1 MERAED
7 TEAGPDRPGALPGS
21 EGSPGSPASNEPA
34 LPTVSVVLPCLDE
47 AGSVGRCVAA
57 ALQALRDAGVD
68 GEVVVVDN
76 GSTDGSPQQAADAGA
91 RIVHEPRRGYGSALR
106 AGFAAATGDVVVM
119 ADADL
124 TYDFAKI
131 PDLLGPIRRG
141 EADLVLGS
149 RLGSA
154 TRRTMPFL
162 HRFVG
167 TPAIT
172 FLTARAC
179 GRRVVR
185 DSQSGFRAFRREAV
199 ARLDLRSTGM
209 ELATEMLIRAAR
221 GGLRIAEVE
230 TGYGPRVGESKLST
244 FSDGWRHLRLILLLA
259 PDLLLV
265 GPGAVLFALG
275 LVLLGVNFA
284 FPTGVVVGS
293 LRWQPVFFSGIALV
307 TGLQAMLAGA
317 VLAHHSA
324 VVAPGVQR
332 RFAFVGRPELPRR
345 SLATGVVMGLVG
357 LALNVVLLVRW
368 LGGNP
373 SPSGTGHGLAALSQ
387 ACIIL
392 GGTLVC
398 FGAVT
403 RVLWSQRGLRSP
415 SAPAPGGSP
424 RAAGGRTATTPA
436 TGTGPGPSATPPA

>member
-1 MERAED
+1 MGTSGVGA
-7 TEAGPDRPGALPGS
+7 AGAAGQ
-21 EGSPGSPASNEPA
+21 ASGF
-34 LPTVSVVLPCLDE
+34 VSVVLPCLDE
-47 AGSVGRCVAA
+47 AGSVGRCVTA
-57 ALQALRDAGVD
+57 ALDALRGAGID

-76 GSTDGSPQQAADAGA
+76 GSTDGSPQLAADAGG
-91 RIVHEPRRGYGSALR
+91 RIVHEARRGYGSALR
-106 AGFAAATGDVVVM
+106 AGFEAARGEIVVM

-131 PDLLGPIRRG
+131 PLLLAPISRG
-141 EADLVLGS
+141 DADMVLGS

-154 TRRTMPFL
+154 TQETMPFL

-179 GRRVVR
+179 GRRVVG
-185 DSQSGFRAFRREAV
+185 DSQSGFRAFRRQAV
-199 ARLDLRSTGM
+199 LDLELQSTGM

-244 FSDGWRHLRLILLLA
+244 FADGWRHLQLILLLA

-275 LVLLGVNFA
+275 LALLGLNFA
-284 FPTGVVVGS
+284 FPTGVDVGS

-332 RFAFVGRPELPRR
+332 RFAFVGRPEVPLRA
-345 SLATGVVMGLVG
+345 LATGLALAGVG
-357 LALNVVLLVRW
+357 LILNLVLLFRW
-368 LGGNP
+368 LGGDP
-373 SPSGTGHGLAALSQ
+373 SPAGTGHGLAALSQ
-387 ACIIL
+387 AFIIL
-392 GGTLVC
+392 GGTFVC

-403 RVLWSQRGLRSP
+403 RVLSSQRGLRP
-415 SAPAPGGSP
+415 DGTRRGGP
-424 RAAGGRTATTPA
+424 GRTARSL
-436 TGTGPGPSATPPA
+436 GPDRAPDLSATPRG

>member
-1 MERAED
+1 MGQA
-7 TEAGPDRPGALPGS
+7 TGKH
-21 EGSPGSPASNEPA
+21 
-34 LPTVSVVLPCLDE
+34 VSVVLPCLDE
-47 AGSVGRCVAA
+47 AESVGRCVTA
-57 ALQALRDAGVD
+57 ALEALQGAGID

-76 GSTDGSPQQAADAGA
+76 GSTDGSPQLAADAGA
-91 RIVHEPRRGYGSALR
+91 RIVHEARRGYGSALR
-106 AGFAAATGDVVVM
+106 AGFDAAEGEIVIM

-131 PDLLGPIRRG
+131 PQLLAPIERD
-141 EADLVLGS
+141 EADMVLGS

-154 TRRTMPFL
+154 TRETMPFL

-185 DSQSGFRAFRREAV
+185 DSQSGYRAFRRSAV
-199 ARLDLRSTGM
+199 ADLDLQSTGM

-244 FSDGWRHLRLILLLA
+244 FSDGWRHLQLILLLA

-265 GPGAVLFALG
+265 GPGAALFALG

-284 FPTGVVVGS
+284 FPTGVDVGS

-324 VVAPGVQR
+324 VVAPGVRR
-332 RFAFVGRPELPRR
+332 RFSFVGRPEVPRR
-345 SLATGVVMGLVG
+345 ALNTGLALAALG
-357 LALNVVLLVRW
+357 LALNVVLLFRW
-368 LGGNP
+368 LGGDP
-373 SPSGTGHGLAALSQ
+373 SPSGTGHGMAALSQ
-387 ACIIL
+387 AGIIL
-392 GGTLVC
+392 GGTFVC

-403 RVLWSQRGLRSP
+403 RVLGSQRGLR
-415 SAPAPGGSP
+415 PGGRP
-424 RAAGGRTATTPA
+424 RAGDDRTATSPE
-436 TGTGPGPSATPPA
+436 PGRAPDLSATPRG

>member
-1 MERAED
+1 M
-7 TEAGPDRPGALPGS
+7 GQ
-21 EGSPGSPASNEPA
+21 ASSRY
-34 LPTVSVVLPCLDE
+34 VSVVLPCLNE
-47 AGSVGRCVAA
+47 AGSVGQCVTA
-57 ALQALRDAGVD
+57 ALEAMAGAGID
-68 GEVVVVDN
+68 GEVIVVDN
-76 GSTDGSPQQAADAGA
+76 GSTDGSPQLAADAGA
-91 RIVHEPRRGYGSALR
+91 RIVHETRRGYGSALR
-106 AGFAAATGDVVVM
+106 AGFEAAESEIVIM

-131 PDLLGPIRRG
+131 PELLAPIERD
-141 EADLVLGS
+141 EADMVLGS

-154 TRRTMPFL
+154 TRETMPFL

-185 DSQSGFRAFRREAV
+185 DSQSGYRAFRREAV
-199 ARLDLRSTGM
+199 AALELRGTGM

-244 FSDGWRHLRLILLLA
+244 FSDGWRHLQLILLLA

-265 GPGAVLFALG
+265 GPGAALFGLG
-275 LVLLGVNFA
+275 VVLLGVGFA
-284 FPTGVVVGS
+284 FPAGVDVGS

-307 TGLQAMLAGA
+307 TGLQSMLAGA

-324 VVAPGVQR
+324 VVADGVR
-332 RFAFVGRPELPRR
+332 KRFAFVGRPEVPNRA
-345 SLATGVVMGLVG
+345 LATGLAMAAAG

-368 LGGNP
+368 LGGDP

-387 ACIIL
+387 ALIIL
-392 GGTLVC
+392 GGTFVS
-398 FGAVT
+398 FGAVS
-403 RVLWSQRGLRSP
+403 RVLGSQRGLR
-415 SAPAPGGSP
+415 PAGTPRGGH
-424 RAAGGRTATTPA
+424 GRTATSPA
-436 TGTGPGPSATPPA
+436 AGTAPDLSATPRC